1 IGTGLDLIFS
11 LKLHYLIQKTRGQFL
26 HALFSIFHLRGKSPD
41 HNRDIDKII
50 ICYVGYIHGSVSLP
64 KFRRLGD
71 TGPIIISHE
80 EITCCYLVKSKSVL
94 VTDISEKFTA
104 KMIRYRYKHFEV

>member
-1 IGTGLDLIFS
+1 
-11 LKLHYLIQKTRGQFL
+11 
-26 HALFSIFHLRGKSPD
+26 
-41 HNRDIDKII
+41 
-50 ICYVGYIHGSVSLP
+50 VSLP

-94 VTDISEKFTA
+94 VTDISANFTA
-104 KMIRYRYKHFEV
+104 KMIRYLQILEDAGIKREELQNLL